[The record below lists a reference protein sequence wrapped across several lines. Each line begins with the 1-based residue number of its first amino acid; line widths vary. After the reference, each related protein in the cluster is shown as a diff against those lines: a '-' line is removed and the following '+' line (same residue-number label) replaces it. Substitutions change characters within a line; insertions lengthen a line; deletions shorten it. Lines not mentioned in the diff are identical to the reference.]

1 MKSNKA
7 MYFLIEENSK
17 YY

>member
-7 MYFLIEENSK
+7 MQ
-17 YY
+17 